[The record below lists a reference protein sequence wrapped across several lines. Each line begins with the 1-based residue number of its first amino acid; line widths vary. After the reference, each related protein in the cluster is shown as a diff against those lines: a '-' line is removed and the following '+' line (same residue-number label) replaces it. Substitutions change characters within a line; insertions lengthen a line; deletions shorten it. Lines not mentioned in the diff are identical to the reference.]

1 MLGAAGF
8 LLIVNVARI
17 PVNLKVLQE
26 PTFPLSDM
34 LNFTSD
40 CIRYLHRSVDSAG
53 QISGGCSPFMC
64 TTPNMR
70 VAPSG

>member
-17 PVNLKVLQE
+17 PVNLKGSQE

-40 CIRYLHRSVDSAG
+40 
-53 QISGGCSPFMC
+53 
-64 TTPNMR
+64 
-70 VAPSG
+70 